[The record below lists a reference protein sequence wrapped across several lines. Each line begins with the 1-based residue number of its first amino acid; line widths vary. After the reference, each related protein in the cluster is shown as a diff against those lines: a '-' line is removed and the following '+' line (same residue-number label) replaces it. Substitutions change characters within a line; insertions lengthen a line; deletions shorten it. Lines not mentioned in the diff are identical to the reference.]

1 MRKCVRIKR
10 KGNKTDSKKKEK
22 IIVKAK
28 ETDGEKAKF
37 DCPKCDERLEC
48 ESKWRHHISNSH
60 GNMEG
65 LKKNGGNAELHL
77 RHQKLLKNHFKSH
90 LFIFIFVIFTKEA
103 KRTNFAKDSAIFS
116 GF

>member
-1 MRKCVRIKR
+1 MKKIQ
-10 KGNKTDSKKKEK
+10 TDSKKKEK

-60 GNMEG
+60 GN
-65 LKKNGGNAELHL
+65 KK
-77 RHQKLLKNHFKSH
+77 KLMTVFRDCFEFDPFKKKVSV
-90 LFIFIFVIFTKEA
+90 LDVLPY
-103 KRTNFAKDSAIFS
+103 S
-116 GF
+116 